1 MVYLLRQ
8 KSSKRYRRR
17 HFIVAFFV
25 SINVLRYSIYRFVS
39 GSSNAPKLLLRELD
53 NTERVYFV
61 KKSKQ
66 MDEVKIFKSKEFGQ
80 IRTAGTTDNPM
91 FCLSDVCKALGLSAK
106 GVNQRLNKEV
116 ISNYPL
122 ETVGGTQQAL
132 FVNED
137 GLYDVILDSR
147 KPEAKQFRKWITSEV
162 LPSIRKTGGYI
173 ATTQEDTPELI
184 MAKALQVAQATIEK
198 HNARI
203 LQLEVEN
210 VEKSKA
216 IEQAEEQ
223 VVQLSDAV
231 ASMKPKV
238 DYCDI
243 ILQSKETVATTQIAQ
258 DYGMTAKAFN
268 ILLRNFGIQHK
279 IAGQWILY
287 APYLPLGYVQSE
299 SIPIMHS
306 DGRKSTKLFS
316 KWTQKGRLFLY
327 EELKKHNV
335 LPSIERKEE
344 VA

>member
-1 MVYLLRQ
+1 MDN
-8 KSSKRYRRR
+8 
-17 HFIVAFFV
+17 
-25 SINVLRYSIYRFVS
+25 SI
-39 GSSNAPKLLLRELD
+39 
-53 NTERVYFV
+53 
-61 KKSKQ
+61 Q
-66 MDEVKIFKSKEFGQ
+66 IFNNPQFGE
-80 IRTAGTTDNPM
+80 IRTAGNSNNPM
-91 FCLSDVCKALGLSAK
+91 FCLADVCKAVGLSAK
-106 GVNQRLNKEV
+106 GVNQRLCDEV
-116 ISNYPL
+116 ISNYPITDSL
-122 ETVGGTQQAL
+122 GRTQQAL

-147 KPEAKQFRKWITSEV
+147 KPEARQFRKWVTSDV
-162 LPSIRKTGGYI
+162 LPSIRKTGGYL
-173 ATTQEDTPELI
+173 ATKQDDTPELI
-184 MAKALQVAQATIEK
+184 MARALQVAQMTIDK

-203 LQLEVEN
+203 IQLEAEN
-210 VEKSKA
+210 AEKCKA

-223 VVQLSDAV
+223 VIQLSDTV

-279 IAGQWILY
+279 VAGQWILY

-299 SIPIMHS
+299 SIPITHT
-306 DGRKSTKLFS
+306 DGRKTTKLFS

-335 LPSIERKEE
+335 LPSIERKED

>member
-1 MVYLLRQ
+1 MVNQISVLKQTELCGQQFEVYGTPQEPLFKAQDVAAML
-8 KSSKRYRRR
+8 SLTNVSDMMKR
-17 HFIVAFFV
+17 VDEDEAT
-25 SINVLRYSIYRFVS
+25 
-39 GSSNAPKLLLRELD
+39 KLNLG
-53 NTERVYFV
+53 
-61 KKSKQ
+61 
-66 MDEVKIFKSKEFGQ
+66 GQ
-80 IRTAGTTDNPM
+80 IG
-91 FCLSDVCKALGLSAK
+91 
-106 GVNQRLNKEV
+106 
-116 ISNYPL
+116 
-122 ETVGGTQQAL
+122 ETWMLTE
-132 FVNED
+132 N
-137 GLYDVILDSR
+137 GLYEVLMQSR
-147 KPEAKQFRKWITSEV
+147 KPIAKQFKKGVKTILKE
-162 LPSIRKTGGYI
+162 IRTNGGYL

-184 MAKALQVAQATIEK
+184 MARALQVAQVTIEK

-203 LQLEVEN
+203 LQLEAEN
-210 VEKSKA
+210 AEKNKA
-216 IEQAEEQ
+216 MEQAEEQ
-223 VVQLSDAV
+223 VLQLSETV

-299 SIPIMHS
+299 SIPITHT
-306 DGRKSTKLFS
+306 DGRKTTKLFS

-335 LPSIERKEE
+335 LPSIERKKD

>member
-1 MVYLLRQ
+1 
-8 KSSKRYRRR
+8 
-17 HFIVAFFV
+17 
-25 SINVLRYSIYRFVS
+25 
-39 GSSNAPKLLLRELD
+39 
-53 NTERVYFV
+53 
-61 KKSKQ
+61 

-80 IRTAGTTDNPM
+80 IRTVGTTDNPL
-91 FCLSDVCKALGLSAK
+91 FCLADVCKALGLSAK
-106 GVNQRLNKEV
+106 GVNQRLEDEV
-116 ISNYPL
+116 ISNYPITDKL
-122 ETVGGTQQAL
+122 GREQKAL

-147 KPEAKQFRKWITSEV
+147 KPEAKLFRKWITSDV

-203 LQLEVEN
+203 LQLETEN
-210 VEKSKA
+210 AEKSKA

-243 ILQSKETVATTQIAQ
+243 ILQSKETVTITQIAQ

-268 ILLRNFGIQHK
+268 VLLRNFGIQHK

-299 SIPIMHS
+299 SIPITHT
-306 DGRKSTKLFS
+306 DGRKTTKLFS

-327 EELKKHNV
+327 EELKKNNV
-335 LPSIERKEE
+335 LPLIERKEE

>member
-1 MVYLLRQ
+1 M
-8 KSSKRYRRR
+8 
-17 HFIVAFFV
+17 
-25 SINVLRYSIYRFVS
+25 N
-39 GSSNAPKLLLRELD
+39 
-53 NTERVYFV
+53 
-61 KKSKQ
+61 
-66 MDEVKIFKSKEFGQ
+66 EVKIFNNPQFGE
-80 IRTAGTTDNPM
+80 IRTAGTSSNPL
-91 FCLSDVCKALGLSAK
+91 FCLADVCKALDLQSSA
-106 GVNQRLNKEV
+106 VMRRLEDGV
-116 ISNYPL
+116 ISNHPVTDNL
-122 ETVGGTQQAL
+122 GRQQVAN

-147 KPEAKQFRKWITSEV
+147 KPEARQFRKWVTSDV

-184 MAKALQVAQATIEK
+184 MARALQVAQATIEK
-198 HNARI
+198 HNSRI
-203 LQLEVEN
+203 LQLEAEN
-210 VEKSKA
+210 AEKNKA
-216 IEQAEEQ
+216 MEQAEEQ
-223 VVQLSDAV
+223 VIQLSDTV

-279 IAGQWILY
+279 VAGQWILY

-299 SIPIMHS
+299 SIPITHT
-306 DGRKSTKLFS
+306 DGRKTTKLFS

-327 EELKKHNV
+327 EELKKNNV
-335 LPSIERKEE
+335 LPLIERKEK